1 MANNN
6 NNKLF
11 SPKIKRRTKTSNKYF
26 NNKFGQNSFKYWSTT
41 EGTSTDEEKETKEK
55 EINCCIKP
63 NCGFIY
69 TSNRKFNKETRME
82 HGPREYLSCKDIGI
96 DFCART
102 SSHGIPFVGTNSFF
116 GRPFWATV
124 TAIAFCSFIIQTYY
138 TLSDYLEYR
147 TIIEMQLKFEPA
159 PFPAATICNLNAFKL
174 SEVRKYEEIEQG
186 IQLWERAI
194 STLDRFKPTNTPLI
208 KIKRK
213 RRQQAIYIP
222 ILARCVCTNYN
233 DQCVPQQYFPD
244 EHNKNSSVCLC
255 YEDQQTGDIW
265 PCYAHFVWK
274 QKHCIFCSHSN
285 TCDDPDLPNN
295 KTNNNQNLTS
305 IPCLCQPVS
314 HYCLKDNRKLG
325 QDFKWWNPHNY
336 TIYPFTTKPPPSDLE
351 EAFGLEDLK
360 DRGAITTRT
369 KENLIFLVAGM
380 SRQVRQSLSYTL
392 HEFVL
397 RCSFNSK
404 DCDLNSWTF
413 NFNDSV
419 ELKNSRAGPMYGL
432 RLLLNVNQS
441 DYMPTT
447 EAAGVRI
454 VVHEQ
459 DQEPFPDT
467 FGYSAPTGFVS
478 SFGLKTKILH
488 RLDAPYGKC
497 SDTFRPTGYIYAE
510 HYSPEGCYRNC
521 FQHIILERCG
531 CGDPR
536 FPLPNEKEDRPC
548 DARNP
553 KERSCL
559 SNQTAVLGGF
569 HHLTHDCHC
578 VQPCTENT
586 FETAYSAA
594 SWPAQNFNIG
604 QDDCA
609 LVLGN
614 NFTMDSCI
622 EYYRKNTA
630 YIEIYYEQLNYE
642 KLKETPGYTLV
653 NLFSDL
659 GGNIGL
665 WIGFSLIT
673 VLEIVELIFECFTY
687 GCKQCIYKP
696 LKRKAQIRKQNK
708 RQQNIQEDN
717 LNNAEIENNE
727 VLFRH
732 AGTKI
737 SRHISLLEPGYQS
750 GGRQYQRRFAGN
762 MRIST
767 KNKNIILGT

>member
-1 MANNN
+1 
-6 NNKLF
+6 
-11 SPKIKRRTKTSNKYF
+11 
-26 NNKFGQNSFKYWSTT
+26 
-41 EGTSTDEEKETKEK
+41 
-55 EINCCIKP
+55 
-63 NCGFIY
+63 
-69 TSNRKFNKETRME
+69 ME
-82 HGPREYLSCKDIGI
+82 HGPREYLSFKDIGI

-102 SSHGIPFVGTNSFF
+102 SSHGIPFVGTHSFF

-138 TLSDYLEYR
+138 TLSDYLEFR

-186 IQLWERAI
+186 
-194 STLDRFKPTNTPLI
+194 
-208 KIKRK
+208 
-213 RRQQAIYIP
+213 
-222 ILARCVCTNYN
+222 
-233 DQCVPQQYFPD
+233 
-244 EHNKNSSVCLC
+244 KNSSVCLC

-274 QKHCIFCSHSN
+274 QKHCSFCSHSN

-295 KTNNNQNLTS
+295 KTNIKLTSPS
-305 IPCLCQPVS
+305 IPCLCQPIS
-314 HYCLKDNRKLG
+314 HYCIKDSRKLG
-325 QDFKWWNPHNY
+325 QDFKWFFEHWKRLYNYKYRWNPHNY
-336 TIYPFTTKPPPSDLE
+336 TIYPFTTRPPPSELE

-380 SRQVRQSLSYTL
+380 SRQIRQSLSYTL

-404 DCDLNSWTF
+404 DCDLNRDFQIQIDPEYGNCWTF

-497 SDTFRPTGYIYAE
+497 SDTFRPAGYIYAE

-531 CGDPR
+531 CGDPH
-536 FPLPNEKEDRPC
+536 RPC

-553 KERSCL
+553 KERACL

-614 NFTMDSCI
+614 NFTMASCT

-642 KLKETPGYTLV
+642 KLKETPGYTAI

-673 VLEIVELIFECFTY
+673 VLEIVELVFECFAY
-687 GCKQCIYKP
+687 GCKQCIYRP
-696 LKRKAQIRKQNK
+696 LQRKARMRRNR
-708 RQQNIQEDN
+708 RQSLNEEN
-717 LNNAEIENNE
+717 LNGEIEQKE
-727 VLFRH
+727 GFRH

-737 SRHISLLEPGYQS
+737 SRHISLLEPGYLNEGPAQ
-750 GGRQYQRRFAGN
+750 GGHGHQYQRRWAGT
-762 MRIST
+762 MRNWKRPT
-767 KNKNIILGT
+767 TTQYPKNIPPFFEQKFGDVQKEKKNENGSSLHDTYNIYTYSFENPLEEKKGGASPSKTTTHFPALL